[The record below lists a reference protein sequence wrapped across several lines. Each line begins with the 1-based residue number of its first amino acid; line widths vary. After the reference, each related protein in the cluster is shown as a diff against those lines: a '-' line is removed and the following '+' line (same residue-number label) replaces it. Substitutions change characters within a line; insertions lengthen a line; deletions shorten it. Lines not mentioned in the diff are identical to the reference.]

1 MTAQFDVFKN
11 PSATTR
17 EHYPYLVDIQSLYL
31 EELATWIVIPL
42 GKASLFQNTAMKGL
56 TPEVTFHDKKLL
68 LLIPQISSISKKQLK
83 EPIGSLSHLRD
94 ELMNALD
101 FAIFGI

>member
-1 MTAQFDVFKN
+1 MTQFDVFRN
-11 PSATTR
+11 PSTTTR
-17 EHYPYLVDIQSLYL
+17 KHYPYLVDIQSPYL
-31 EELATWIVIPL
+31 EELATRIVIPL
-42 GKASLFQNTAMKGL
+42 GMASLLKNTAMKGL
-56 TPEVTFHDKKLL
+56 TPEVTFHDEKLL
-68 LLIPQISSISKKQLK
+68 LLTPQISSIAKRQLK

>member
-1 MTAQFDVFKN
+1 
-11 PSATTR
+11 
-17 EHYPYLVDIQSLYL
+17 
-31 EELATWIVIPL
+31 VIPL
-42 GKASLFQNTAMKGL
+42 GMASLLKNTAMKGL
-56 TPEVTFHDKKLL
+56 TPEVTFHDEKLL
-68 LLIPQISSISKKQLK
+68 LLTPQISSIAKRQLK